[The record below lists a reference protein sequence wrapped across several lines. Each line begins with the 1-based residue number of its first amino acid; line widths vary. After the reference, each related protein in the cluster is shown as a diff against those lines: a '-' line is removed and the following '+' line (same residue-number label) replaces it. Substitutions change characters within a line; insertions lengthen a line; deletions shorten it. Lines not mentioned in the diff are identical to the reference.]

1 MNKIYKVI
9 WNRVRHCYVV
19 VSEIAK
25 NHGKE
30 HSTNLCVSKR
40 FVALTLAIGLS
51 LSSYAFVAAADPVN
65 LDNGASAYYDD
76 KGNLTIGDAKTV
88 AEGKNQNGKNN
99 TTIGTQ
105 TDTLRN
111 VTEGD
116 TKKEGQPLDDDS
128 NTILVDGEG
137 KAHTLNLS
145 TEAGGSTAVGYQN
158 KAEGDNSTTIGNN
171 AKITNKP
178 VTYYVDADGKKTASL
193 ENAVWYKDSSG
204 NPTKVPQ
211 VFRDADGKTTTT
223 PQYVHTYTE
232 KDTATGKD
240 VTKTEITSDATKA
253 DKKDG
258 QPVYNYQ
265 KTDNTPYLY
274 TVTLYQAAS
283 NSIAAGTNVTAN
295 GSNAVAVDYNSK
307 ADNSAVAIGDKA
319 EAKENAV
326 AMGKDTKATAE
337 GSIALGKGSEADR
350 SGGVTGWDPKTGTA
364 STKSDVA
371 WKSGEG
377 ALSIGNGGASR
388 QITNVAAGSE
398 DSDAVNLAQLKKC
411 HDPLLQRQD
420 HGGNGCSRK

>member
-9 WNRVRHCYVV
+9 YSKVRHCYVV
-19 VSEIAK
+19 VSEIAR
-25 NHGKE
+25 NQGKA
-30 HSTNLCVSKR
+30 HSSHSSLAGGTCVL
-40 FVALTLAIGLS
+40 ALILGFLLGAPGT
-51 LSSYAFVAAADPVN
+51 VQAAD

-76 KGNLTIGDAKTV
+76 NGNLTIGDEKTV
-88 AEGKNQNGKNN
+88 AEGTNKNGQHN

-116 TKKEGQPLDDDS
+116 TEGQPLDDDS
-128 NTILVDGEG
+128 NTVLVDGEG
-137 KAHTLNLS
+137 KAHDLTKS

-158 KAEGDNSTTIGNN
+158 KAEGDNSTAIGNN

-178 VTYYVDADGKKTASL
+178 VTYYVDADGKKTASAD
-193 ENAVWYKDSSG
+193 NAAWYKDASG

-211 VFRDADGKTTTT
+211 VFRDAGGKTTTT

-232 KDTATGKD
+232 KDPTTGEN

-253 DKKDG
+253 DQKDG

-295 GSNAVAVDYNSK
+295 GSNAVAVGYNSK
-307 ADNSAVAIGDKA
+307 ADNSAVAIGDTA

-326 AMGKDTKATAE
+326 AMGKGTKANAE
-337 GSIALGKGSEADR
+337 GSIALGKGSEANRD
-350 SGGVTGWDPKTGTA
+350 GGVFGWDPKTGTA
-364 STKSDVA
+364 STKSDAA
-371 WKSGEG
+371 WQSGEG

-388 QITNVAAGSE
+388 
-398 DSDAVNLAQLKKC
+398 
-411 HDPLLQRQD
+411 
-420 HGGNGCSRK
+420 

>member
-9 WNRVRHCYVV
+9 YSKVRHCYVV
-19 VSEIAK
+19 VSEIAR
-25 NHGKE
+25 NQGKT
-30 HSTNLCVSKR
+30 HSSHTSLTGGNCVL
-40 FVALTLAIGLS
+40 ALTLGL
-51 LSSYAFVAAADPVN
+51 LLGAPGPVQAADPVN
-65 LDNGASAYYDD
+65 LNNGASAYYDD

-88 AEGKNQNGKNN
+88 AEGKNQKGQYN

-111 VTEGD
+111 VKGD
-116 TKKEGQPLDDDS
+116 TEKKGQPLDDDS
-128 NTILVDGEG
+128 NTVLVDGEG
-137 KAHTLNLS
+137 KAHPLDLS
-145 TEAGGSTAVGYQN
+145 TEAGGSTAVGYKN
-158 KAEGDNSTTIGNN
+158 KAEGDNSTAIGYT
-171 AKITNKP
+171 ARITNKP

-283 NSIAAGTNVTAN
+283 NSIAAGTTVTAN
-295 GSNAVAVDYNSK
+295 GSNAVAVGYNSK
-307 ADNSAVAIGDKA
+307 ADR
-319 EAKENAV
+319 
-326 AMGKDTKATAE
+326 E
-337 GSIALGKGSEADR
+337 GGRHRLGSQDR
-350 SGGVTGWDPKTGTA
+350 HGLHEERRGLEVRGRGPFHWQWRCQP
-364 STKSDVA
+364 SDYQC
-371 WKSGEG
+371 GC
-377 ALSIGNGGASR
+377 R
-388 QITNVAAGSE
+388 Q
-398 DSDAVNLAQLKKC
+398 
-411 HDPLLQRQD
+411 
-420 HGGNGCSRK
+420 